1 MSRFRIFR
9 SAARRATGIAP
20 GTRNILTAAAI
31 CLAAL
36 GLVMA
41 FGQFMGPPTNRA
53 MADALAAGG

>member
-1 MSRFRIFR
+1 MSRFRILR
-9 SAARRATGIAP
+9 PSARHATGIAP

>member
-1 MSRFRIFR
+1 MSKFRIFR
-9 SAARRATGIAP
+9 PPARRTTGMAP